1 MALFRIVG
9 MDGTDRGRPGFSEKI
24 LGLRLA
30 LCPLSFLGRLKPFF
44 SFWQRK
50 KRMGSKKRFFG
61 CRGNRKKRADR
72 VVRPYKVQRRT
83 QGCTVSVGCC
93 LTAIIKIAC
102 GAGRTAK
109 NQSATQRSGCGL
121 ERKKEGAN
129 MQFSALAGNGMQRV
143 SSDAVRPY
151 GCGGKS

>member
-1 MALFRIVG
+1 MQMKLCR
-9 MDGTDRGRPGFSEKI
+9 RKSE
-24 LGLRLA
+24 
-30 LCPLSFLGRLKPFF
+30 
-44 SFWQRK
+44 
-50 KRMGSKKRFFG
+50 
-61 CRGNRKKRADR
+61 KRADR
-72 VVRPYKVQRRT
+72 VVRPYMVRRKIGGTGGQGRPPLRVRRRT

-143 SSDAVRPY
+143 SSDAMAARCAGMVLY
-151 GCGGKS
+151 ALFLFLAD

>member
-1 MALFRIVG
+1 MHWNCSQTLIRLLRRHLPR
-9 MDGTDRGRPGFSEKI
+9 RGRQSAAAGI
-24 LGLRLA
+24 
-30 LCPLSFLGRLKPFF
+30 
-44 SFWQRK
+44 W
-50 KRMGSKKRFFG
+50 
-61 CRGNRKKRADR
+61 ADR

-83 QGCTVSVGCC
+83 QGCTVSVGYC

-129 MQFSALAGNGMQRV
+129 MQFSALAGNGMERV
-143 SSDAVRPY
+143 SSDAMAARCAGMVLY
-151 GCGGKS
+151 ALFLFLAA